1 MKREQAHSHTEYSL
15 RERRGSYRERE
26 RKMNEAEKNKTTNK
40 KISPV
45 LAVLEYVEKLR
56 ESHKSLMERIGDA
69 REETDR
75 NAKLMEEIR
84 AKRLET
90 ERRVEKRYVEFAKLS
105 RSLRSETRVL
115 QSNKVVLQATETALK
130 ETESELNERKALQ
143 SEIRDIMTKLAKLK
157 ISNRERRESLM
168 VGKRTRAQCQS
179 ELEELKSIRVKF
191 QKSLREKQ
199 IEIEE
204 AKEEYGYVM
213 GCISVLDKTF

>member
-1 MKREQAHSHTEYSL
+1 
-15 RERRGSYRERE
+15 
-26 RKMNEAEKNKTTNK
+26 MNETEKKKTTTTNK

-56 ESHKSLMERIGDA
+56 ENHTSLMERIRDA

-90 ERRVEKRYVEFAKLS
+90 ERRIEKKYVEFAKLS

-115 QSNKVVLQATETALK
+115 RSNKAVLQATETALK
-130 ETESELNERKALQ
+130 KTQSELNEREALQ

-157 ISNRERRESLM
+157 ISNRQRRESVM

-191 QKSLREKQ
+191 QESLREKQ
-199 IEIEE
+199 IEIAE
-204 AKEEYGYVM
+204 AKEECGYVM
-213 GCISVLDKTF
+213 GCISVLGKI